1 VPNQKTPTVA
11 SLDALP
17 GDLRALAKSYRLSL
31 IASNKSPRT
40 IQVYLE
46 SIRLLGE
53 FLERVGMPTDI
64 EALSRE
70 HVESFVADQLDRWK
84 PTTASVRYRALQAF
98 FTWLVAEDEIP
109 VSPMLKMKPPKL
121 DDIPPEV
128 LNEERIR
135 ALLAVCEGKDFVSR
149 RDTAI
154 VRMLLDTGLR
164 REEMASLTLEMI
176 DWDLCV
182 VRIVGKGRK
191 GRSVPFGKKAATAL
205 DRYIRLR
212 AKHRDADDPHVW
224 LGKAG
229 PMTGNGIYQ
238 IVRERAIEAKVGRV
252 YTHLFRHL
260 ASHNFL
266 AAGGQEGDLMVING
280 WASSEM
286 ARRYGKSAA
295 AERAIAAYKRLS
307 PGDKY

>member
-1 VPNQKTPTVA
+1 MPNQKTPTVA
-11 SLDALP
+11 SLDVLP

-98 FTWLVAEDEIP
+98 FTWLVNEDEIT
-109 VSPMLKMKPPKL
+109 VSPMAKMKPPKL

-135 ALLAVCEGKDFVSR
+135 ALLAICEGKDFVSR

-182 VRIVGKGRK
+182 VRVVGKPHRGPQLF
-191 GRSVPFGKKAATAL
+191 SCW
-205 DRYIRLR
+205 R
-212 AKHRDADDPHVW
+212 AR
-224 LGKAG
+224 G
-229 PMTGNGIYQ
+229 
-238 IVRERAIEAKVGRV
+238 
-252 YTHLFRHL
+252 
-260 ASHNFL
+260 
-266 AAGGQEGDLMVING
+266 
-280 WASSEM
+280 
-286 ARRYGKSAA
+286 
-295 AERAIAAYKRLS
+295 
-307 PGDKY
+307 